1 MLYDSLKKPF
11 PAAHHKYI
19 ILTSRT
25 GASKQQLAHLPHIL
39 FLYCPRVKF
48 LYIFKRFWKKDG
60 DDEYVADS
68 ICGLQRKIWLF
79 TESLPIPF
87 LEASLFC
94 QPGINFVHE

>member
-48 LYIFKRFWKKDG
+48 LYIFKRF
-60 DDEYVADS
+60 
-68 ICGLQRKIWLF
+68 
-79 TESLPIPF
+79 
-87 LEASLFC
+87 
-94 QPGINFVHE
+94 